1 MAANF
6 PEKYQKIGKD
16 TRRPS
21 LQFCGASDKEKSE
34 TMLAQSHQSMPFFQ
48 GPPQA
53 WDGTG
58 DTPLSHRALDQL
70 QVAIAILDTQGT
82 VLFCNLRARQLA
94 KDLGVVKLGVGQS
107 LRFLDLGA
115 DRKLQAALRRFAD
128 LNSFDAESGITI
140 VANGRDASDRPII
153 GTLHLLSED
162 PRTILATL
170 ADGAGTPSEAS
181 LQCFGE
187 AFRLTPAERRLAL
200 YLASGGCLSDA
211 ATSFS
216 VSRHTV
222 RNQLRS
228 IFDKVGVKRQADL
241 TRLILASS
249 TTGGVARVNRTAS
262 ESALCARQ
270 PSTFHSPL
278 K

>member
-1 MAANF
+1 
-6 PEKYQKIGKD
+6 
-16 TRRPS
+16 
-21 LQFCGASDKEKSE
+21 
-34 TMLAQSHQSMPFFQ
+34 MLAQSHQSMPPFQ

-58 DTPLSHRALDQL
+58 DMPLSHRVLDQL
-70 QVAIAILDTQGT
+70 QVAIAIFDTQGT
-82 VLFCNLRARQLA
+82 VLFCNPRARQLA
-94 KDLGVVKLGVGQS
+94 KDLGVVKLGAGQS

-115 DRKLQAALRRFAD
+115 DRKFQAALRRFAD
-128 LNSFDAESGITI
+128 LDSFDAECGITI
-140 VANGRDASDRPII
+140 VANGRDACDRPII

-200 YLASGGCLSDA
+200 YLSSGGCLSDA

-241 TRLILASS
+241 TRLVLAGS
-249 TTGGVARVNRTAS
+249 TCGGVARVNRTAS
-262 ESALCARQ
+262 ESASCARQ
-270 PSTFHSPL
+270 AGAFHLPL